1 MFPWVLWVILASH
14 WTEGYKLLETTDMYP
29 VINSIKSG
37 EFSGTNITKFVVKA
51 QEKEGN
57 DM

>member
-1 MFPWVLWVILASH
+1 
-14 WTEGYKLLETTDMYP
+14 MYT